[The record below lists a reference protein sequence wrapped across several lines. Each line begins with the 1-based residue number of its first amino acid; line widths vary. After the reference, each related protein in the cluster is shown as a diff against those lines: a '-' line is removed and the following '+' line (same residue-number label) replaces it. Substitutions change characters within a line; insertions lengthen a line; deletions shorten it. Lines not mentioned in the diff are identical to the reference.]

1 MVESSPGRRSRSLLL
16 LEGEVTMLV
25 DWLIVDN
32 GREREKGIDIYIYS
46 NWPRETASHISCLYL
61 IVGLCSHFPI

>member
-32 GREREKGIDIYIYS
+32 GREREKGIYIY
-46 NWPRETASHISCLYL
+46 TAIGQEKRQV
-61 IVGLCSHFPI
+61 IFPVYI